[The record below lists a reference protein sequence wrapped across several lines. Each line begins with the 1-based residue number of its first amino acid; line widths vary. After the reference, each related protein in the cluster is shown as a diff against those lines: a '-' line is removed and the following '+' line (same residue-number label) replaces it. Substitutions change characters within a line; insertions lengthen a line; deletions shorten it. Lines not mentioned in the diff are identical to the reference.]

1 MKVEREI
8 AGIALPFMAG
18 VLITAHAEQSFCID
32 YQAVSIISLG
42 VTAMVLVWLLY
53 RYRSADKDIAWREKW
68 SDSSIRSVV
77 CLGVFSCGVLSAATE
92 LFMGIEWPS
101 SRSEIMARQI
111 QSGLQ
116 LAIDSIPFQSTDTG
130 ALIKAL
136 LTGDRSS
143 LSPAV
148 TSAFRA
154 SGASHIL
161 ALSGLHLGIIYMI
174 FSKLSGILGNG
185 RNARRYRSLI
195 LILLCGT
202 YTMATGAGASI
213 VRAFLFIFLTE
224 IARLCGRGRSLSQ
237 LLFASLL
244 LHLTIS
250 PLSVLSVSF
259 QLSYSAMAGIAFIFP
274 WVKGLWPEKDTAET
288 TTGRHLSRAMRWIWT
303 SAALSIS
310 CQLTT
315 GPLAY
320 IYFGTFPKY
329 FLLTNLI
336 ALPLTGIL
344 IPCAALTLCLSAIG
358 ICPMIVVTL
367 TERFSDTLTW
377 ALEVIATM

>member
-136 LTGDRSS
+136 MTGDRSS
-143 LSPAV
+143 LSAAV

-202 YTMATGAGASI
+202 
-213 VRAFLFIFLTE
+213 
-224 IARLCGRGRSLSQ
+224 
-237 LLFASLL
+237 
-244 LHLTIS
+244 
-250 PLSVLSVSF
+250 
-259 QLSYSAMAGIAFIFP
+259 
-274 WVKGLWPEKDTAET
+274 
-288 TTGRHLSRAMRWIWT
+288 
-303 SAALSIS
+303 
-310 CQLTT
+310 
-315 GPLAY
+315 
-320 IYFGTFPKY
+320 
-329 FLLTNLI
+329 
-336 ALPLTGIL
+336 
-344 IPCAALTLCLSAIG
+344 
-358 ICPMIVVTL
+358 
-367 TERFSDTLTW
+367 
-377 ALEVIATM
+377 